1 MLEYPRN
8 LPLLSVEVTT
18 RMKFSGVIQPHA
30 SGSEGRLSYWSE
42 PLWEFDLAYNGLR
55 EGFWGD
61 RAFDELS
68 QIEGLFGKCAG
79 TTTGFK
85 YYHPRRNRV
94 FRQSLG
100 STDGSTAAFDL
111 VRTYGPPSNSAL
123 QGTEH
128 IGLLYQVEVPFALYI
143 DSSVTAVAPGDAT
156 YGYTLSTATP
166 GKQQLVFNSA
176 PAATHTLHADYGFH
190 HYARFAESPLEYMKF
205 AQNLFEMQKVT
216 LCTLRAESL

>member
-18 RMKFSGVIQPHA
+18 RMIYSGVIQPHA

-85 YYHPRRNRV
+85 YYHPQRNRV
-94 FRQSLG
+94 FRQALG
-100 STDGSTAAFDL
+100 TTDGATTTFDL
-111 VRTYGPPSNSAL
+111 LRTYGPPSNASL

-128 IGLLYQVEVPFALYI
+128 IGVLYQDEVPFKLYV
-143 DSSVTAVAPGDAT
+143 DGAEVAVSSSDAT

-166 GKQQLVFNSA
+166 GKQQLVFTSA
-176 PAATHTLHADYGFH
+176 PAAAHTLKADYGFH
-190 HYARFAESPLEYMKF
+190 YYARFLQSPLEYKKF
-205 AQNLFEMQKVT
+205 AQNLYEMQMVT
-216 LCTLRAESL
+216 LRTLRAESL